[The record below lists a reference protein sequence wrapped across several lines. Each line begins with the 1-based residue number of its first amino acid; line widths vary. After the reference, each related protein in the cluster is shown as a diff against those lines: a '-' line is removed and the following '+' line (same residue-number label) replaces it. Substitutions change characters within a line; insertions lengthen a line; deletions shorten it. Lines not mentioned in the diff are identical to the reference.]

1 MHFLLEQQLRKHL
14 DPSAPIPPA
23 WWGLLDEV
31 SLVYQEAD
39 ALRADQNL
47 PIDVARKELTQ
58 RNQQLEAT
66 NNALSAAS
74 QWLRSTLECTADGIL
89 VVDLNGNV
97 ISWNAKFL
105 EMWRIPPA
113 LVKERN
119 DEKLLKFVLSQ
130 LKDPAA
136 FIAKIQELY
145 RDQTTNSLDVL
156 DFTDGRVFERYSQPH
171 RNGNECAGRVWSFR
185 DITALRQAADALK
198 QAKDAAEAANHA
210 KSRFLANMSHEIRTP
225 MTAILGFA
233 DLLRDPHATPANRD
247 LWIETV
253 RRNGNHLLALI
264 NDILDVSKI
273 EAGQMTIERLTF
285 PFQPAIDDL
294 IQTMQER
301 AAAKNLTLTVH
312 RHSNVPEVL
321 YCDPTRFRQI
331 LLNLLSNA
339 IKFTEQGSVKVVFRM
354 SQSPEKL
361 LCIDVIDTGIG
372 LAPHQRARLFQPF
385 MQGDTSTTRKF
396 GGTGLGLAITKRL
409 AQMLGGDV
417 QVSSTEGK
425 GSTFTVTLQ
434 ATPPAGTQLE
444 AQQQPVP
451 AAPDTPALAG
461 LRILLAE
468 DGEDNQELINLHLT
482 FAGAQVTLV
491 ENGSQACTAAL
502 TALKTGQP
510 FDLILMDMQ
519 MPEMDGYEATTH
531 LRSHGYAAPIVAL
544 TAHVMSGDREKC
556 LAAGCDDFLGK
567 PIDPAML
574 LSTAARIASASKMK
588 FAEPQRRSA

>member
-1 MHFLLEQQLRKHL
+1 MHSRLEQQLRKHL

-23 WWGLLDEV
+23 WWAILDEV

-39 ALRADQNL
+39 TLRADRNL
-47 PIDVARKELTQ
+47 PVDVARKQLTE

-66 NNALSAAS
+66 NAALSAAS

-105 EMWRIPPA
+105 EMWRIPA
-113 LVKERN
+113 DLVKERN

-145 RDQTTNSLDVL
+145 RDQITSSLDVL
-156 DFTDGRVFERYSQPH
+156 EFTDGRVFERYSQPH
-171 RNGNECAGRVWSFR
+171 RNGNDCGGRVWSFR
-185 DITALRQAADALK
+185 DITALRQAADSLA
-198 QAKDAAEAANHA
+198 QARDAAEAANHA

-233 DLLRDPHATPANRD
+233 DLLRDAHATSANRD
-247 LWIETV
+247 VWIETI

-264 NDILDVSKI
+264 NDILDVSII

-285 PFQPAIDDL
+285 QFQPAIDDL

-301 AAAKNLTLTVH
+301 AAAKGLTLTVH
-312 RHSNVPEVL
+312 RQNGVPDVL
-321 YCDPTRFRQI
+321 YSDPTRFRQI

-339 IKFTEQGSVKVVFRM
+339 IKFTEAGGIEVVFKMTR
-354 SQSPEKL
+354 EKL

-385 MQGDTSTTRKF
+385 TQGDTSTTRKF

-425 GSTFTVTLQ
+425 GSTFTVTVQ
-434 ATPPAGTQLE
+434 ATPPAGTQQE
-444 AQQQPVP
+444 SAEQQCAP
-451 AAPDTPALAG
+451 AATDAPALAG

-491 ENGSQACTAAL
+491 ENGVQACTAAL

-519 MPEMDGYEATTH
+519 MPEMDGYEATSH

-574 LSTAARIASASKMK
+574 VNTAARMARSSTTAPIEVRLSA
-588 FAEPQRRSA
+588 